1 MGINDSN
8 KILLGSKRF
17 QGSTDIDM
25 SEKIVLEQTAHEEVQ
40 YERTIDIS
48 LLQLFDDERQVAEIF
63 RPTTKFSF
71 IFKNA
76 YSGTTNY
83 QPYYNYLYYVNLVE
97 TAQDL
102 LCGQTT
108 IPVFYGFP
116 QYDEF
121 DFIRT
126 DNNKFGYTIGTPN
139 HQSFVNKSATTYNWG
154 HYISYPFEN
163 DFNKLLFCSD
173 TDFVLTW
180 NWQANQGIPYYIRE
194 INNDSIVFKCPMK
207 HGLSV
212 GEYVKLTSDYNG
224 TDVFAVSSLGDGGSG
239 SEEYIFQIDNI
250 GFIGTTFTVGVTGF
264 MKRVLDPTN
273 EIETIS
279 KYYVR
284 KHKIITFPE
293 DSIIANSGYEQNI
306 FNKVTKYEKVLSG
319 GTPLQILTPPSC
331 PRVSVLEGGQNYTL
345 SFNNDIDISGLLDNQ
360 KRPVSKLY
368 FTTVWKGY
376 YGWTNRLKEGHYFNS
391 YLDGNIPNP
400 WWSTTN
406 QSSDSSIPFT
416 TYNTN
421 FPGVYPPFVYTQNLT
436 SGNTIDGDFCE
447 WNDFEQTERIISRK
461 IHKFT
466 FNQSHFITN
475 PTLPNTNK
483 YGYYYFPLNPITIK
497 VYSDYIE
504 DGDPDQVADIPT
516 YSFYSNASNGFRW
529 RDIYPYGYIDSS
541 GLGVDYPFT
550 NGKHYPFVSTIFRV
564 YSEGTGVQD
573 ITQITDPTTDEC
585 E

>member
-1 MGINDSN
+1 MGIDDSN

-25 SEKIVLEQTAHEEVQ
+25 SEKIVLEQTSHEEVQ
-40 YERTIDIS
+40 YERIIDIS
-48 LLQLFDDERQVAEIF
+48 LLQVFDNERQTSEIF

-126 DNNKFGYTIGTPN
+126 DNNKVGYTIGTPN
-139 HQSFVNKSATTYNWG
+139 HQKFINKNASTYNWN

-163 DFNKLLFCSD
+163 DFNKFLFCSD

-194 INNDSIVFKCPMK
+194 INSESIVFKCPMK

-212 GEYVKLTSDYNG
+212 GEYVKLSSSYNG
-224 TDVFAVSSLGDGGSG
+224 TDVFAVSNLGDGGSG
-239 SEEYIFQIDNI
+239 SEEYIFHIDNI
-250 GFIGTTFTVGVTGF
+250 GFIGPTFTVGVTGF

-273 EIETIS
+273 EIETTS

-293 DSIIANSGYEQNI
+293 DAIITNSGYEQNI
-306 FNKVTKYEKVLSG
+306 YNKVTKYEKVLSG

-331 PRVSVLEGGQNYTL
+331 PRTSVLEGSQNYTL
-345 SFNNDIDISGLLDNQ
+345 SFNNDINISGLLDNQ

-368 FTTVWKGY
+368 FTTIWKGY

-391 YLDGNIPNP
+391 YLEGIVPNS

-406 QSSDSSIPFT
+406 PASDSSIPFA

-421 FPGVYPPFVYTQNLT
+421 FPGVYPPFIYTANLT
-436 SGNTIDGDFCE
+436 TGDTIDGDFCE
-447 WNDFEQTERIISRK
+447 WNDFEQTERIVSRK

-466 FNQSHFITN
+466 FNQNHFITN
-475 PTLPNTNK
+475 PLLPNTNK

-497 VYSDYIE
+497 AYSDYVE
-504 DGDPDQVADIPT
+504 EGSADQVTDIPT

-529 RDIYPYGYIDSS
+529 RDIYPYGYIDST

-550 NGKHYPFVSTIFRV
+550 NGKHYPFTNTIFRV

-573 ITQITDPTTDEC
+573 ITQIADPTTDEC

>member
-1 MGINDSN
+1 MVIDETN

-17 QGSTDIDM
+17 QGSTDVDT
-25 SEKIVLEQTAHEEVQ
+25 SEKVVLEQTSHEEVG

-48 LLQLFDDERQVAEIF
+48 LLQVFDDERQASEIF

-71 IFKNA
+71 IFKNT

-126 DNNKFGYTIGTPN
+126 DNNKLGYTIGTPN
-139 HQSFVNKSATTYNWG
+139 HQGFINKSASTYNWS
-154 HYISYPFEN
+154 HYLSYPFEN
-163 DFNKLLFCSD
+163 DFNKPLFCSD

-180 NWQANQGIPYYIRE
+180 NWQANQGIPFYIRD
-194 INNDSIVFKCPMK
+194 INSDSIVFKCPMK

-212 GEYVKLTSDYNG
+212 GEYVKLSLNYNG

-239 SEEYIFQIDNI
+239 SDEYIFHIDNI
-250 GFIGTTFTVGVTGF
+250 GFIGTTFTIGVTGF
-264 MKRVLDPTN
+264 MKRVLDPLN
-273 EIETIS
+273 EIETTS

-284 KHKIITFPE
+284 KHKIITFQE
-293 DSIIANSGYEQNI
+293 DAIIANSGYEQNI

-319 GTPLQILTPPSC
+319 GTPLQVLTPPSC
-331 PRVSVLEGGQNYTL
+331 PRTSVLEGSQNYTL

-368 FTTVWKGY
+368 FTTIWKGY

-391 YLDGNIPNP
+391 YLEGTIPNS

-406 QSSDSSIPFT
+406 PASDSSIPVF

-421 FPGVYPPFVYTQNLT
+421 FPGAYPPFIYNGNLT
-436 SGNTIDGDFCE
+436 TGDTIDGDFCE
-447 WNDFEQTERIISRK
+447 WNDFEQNERIISRK

-466 FNQSHFITN
+466 FNQNHFVTN

-497 VYSDYIE
+497 AYSDYIE
-504 DGDPDQVADIPT
+504 EGIADQVADIPP

-529 RDIYPYGYIDSS
+529 RDIYPYGYIDST
-541 GLGVDYPFT
+541 GIGVDYPFT
-550 NGKHYPFVSTIFRV
+550 NGKHYPFTSTIFRV

-573 ITQITDPTTDEC
+573 ITQIADPTTDEC